1 MKMSLKICKIRL
13 IEWVNFQYSIIQF
26 QQNIESENISLK
38 KVRQAHLKA
47 VRELDGDSQIG
58 KRHDKIME
66 NLNDAKAEFREKTE
80 LFKNENKMLQQEHQQ
95 IIDMEEKW
103 RKLAQLIRAHNRG
116 ESTVGNSEKQTINE
130 NDIDTLTR
138 QIENL
143 EDTKKIEE
151 VKYK

>member
-1 MKMSLKICKIRL
+1 MSLKICKIRL

-58 KRHDKIME
+58 KRHNKIME

-95 IIDMEEKW
+95 IIDMEEK
-103 RKLAQLIRAHNRG
+103 
-116 ESTVGNSEKQTINE
+116 
-130 NDIDTLTR
+130 
-138 QIENL
+138 
-143 EDTKKIEE
+143 
-151 VKYK
+151 

>member
-1 MKMSLKICKIRL
+1 
-13 IEWVNFQYSIIQF
+13 
-26 QQNIESENISLK
+26 
-38 KVRQAHLKA
+38 
-47 VRELDGDSQIG
+47 
-58 KRHDKIME
+58 ME